1 MSGDKGRQKQKVVG
15 GQSKSK
21 NVRRKTIKKKLK
33 PKSEEAILGK
43 KFPRKRGLDPL
54 VEGNTNSFRR
64 RNIVK
69 KAILQKTKSF
79 KKQSLSTSKKD
90 LHVTISSKD
99 DLKHNSS
106 EAGSENLKR
115 KRKRKKKGNQ
125 EHDDALR
132 LQRRTRYLLI
142 KVKLEQNLIDAYS
155 AEGWKGQRYLACLLY
170 NGFPNLLFTVGIINL
185 RE

>member
-21 NVRRKTIKKKLK
+21 NVRRKTVKKKLKLK
-33 PKSEEAILGK
+33 PKSEDAILGK

-54 VEGNTNSFRR
+54 VEGNRNSFRR

-79 KKQSLSTSKKD
+79 KKQPLSSSRKD

-99 DLKHNSS
+99 DLKHNGS
-106 EAGSENLKR
+106 EVGSENLKR
-115 KRKRKKKGNQ
+115 KRKRKKKKGNL
-125 EHDDALR
+125 EHDEALR

-155 AEGWKGQRYLACLLY
+155 GEGWKGQRYISLL
-170 NGFPNLLFTVGIINL
+170 VV
-185 RE
+185 